1 MLVEHA
7 LLAVLA
13 LRALP
18 ALGSPMKPFAVQGPD
33 FSIASDSTCADTKT
47 TLITEAE
54 TKPEVHLDDGL
65 FVGVRK
71 GNIDKFL
78 GIPYAVPP

>member
-1 MLVEHA
+1 MLLEHA
-7 LLAVLA
+7 LLALLA

-18 ALGSPMKPFAVQGPD
+18 ALASPMKPFTVQGSD
-33 FSIASDSTCADTKT
+33 FSIASDPICANTQT
-47 TLITEAE
+47 EATTEAE

-78 GIPYAVPP
+78 GIPFAFPP

>member
-7 LLAVLA
+7 LLALLA

-18 ALGSPMKPFAVQGPD
+18 ALASPMKPFTIQDSD
-33 FSIASDSTCADTKT
+33 FSLASDSTCADTQII
-47 TLITEAE
+47 LNTEAAAD
-54 TKPEVHLDDGL
+54 PEVRLDDGL

-71 GNIDKFL
+71 GKIDKFL
-78 GIPYAVPP
+78 GIPFALPP

>member
-7 LLAVLA
+7 LLALLA

-18 ALGSPMKPFAVQGPD
+18 ALASPMKPFTIQDSEFG
-33 FSIASDSTCADTKT
+33 IGSDSTCADTRT
-47 TLITEAE
+47 TLTTEAE
-54 TKPEVHLDDGL
+54 SDPEVHLDDGL

-71 GNIDKFL
+71 GKIDKFL
-78 GIPYAVPP
+78 GIPFALPP

>member
-7 LLAVLA
+7 LLALLA
-13 LRALP
+13 LRAMPTL
-18 ALGSPMKPFAVQGPD
+18 ASPMRPFTIQDSAV
-33 FSIASDSTCADTKT
+33 SIASDSTCPDTQT
-47 TLITEAE
+47 TLTTEDK

-78 GIPYAVPP
+78 GIPFALPP